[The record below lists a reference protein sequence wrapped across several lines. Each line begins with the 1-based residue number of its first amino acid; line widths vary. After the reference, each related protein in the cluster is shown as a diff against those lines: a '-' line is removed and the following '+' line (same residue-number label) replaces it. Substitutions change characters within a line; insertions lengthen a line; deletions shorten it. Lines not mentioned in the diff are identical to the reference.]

1 MNRRRLEFGRLGF
14 GLFTLAMVAAF
25 VTLGLWQ
32 LQRRVEKHAL
42 IAALTERLAAAPISL
57 PPSAQWNV
65 LTPTADEFR
74 RVTFSATYAKPD
86 AMVYASGSAIRE
98 DMTGPVTW
106 AFLPA
111 RLPSGETVAVNT
123 GFVENTMQDR
133 AVEDRAVARLVND
146 QPVMLTGYLRFPE
159 SGGPFTPAANIG
171 KRLWF
176 ARDVADMAKQLG
188 WGEGESRLAP
198 FYIDLESPVPP
209 NGIPKPGPLHVHLKD
224 DHMQYAI
231 TWFSLAFAVM
241 IAFGVW
247 WRRKA

>member
-1 MNRRRLEFGRLGF
+1 MNGRRFGF
-14 GLFTLAMVAAF
+14 GLFTITMVAAL
-25 VTLGLWQ
+25 VGLGLWQ

-42 IAALTERLAAAPISL
+42 IAALTERLAAAPVPL
-57 PPSAQWNV
+57 PPSEQWNA
-65 LTPTADEFR
+65 LTSDKDEFR
-74 RVTFSATYAKPD
+74 RVTFSATYARPD
-86 AMVYASGSAIRE
+86 AMVYASGSAIR
-98 DMTGPVTW
+98 DDITGPGTW
-106 AFLPA
+106 AFLRA
-111 RLPSGETVAVNT
+111 KLPSRETVVVNA

-133 AVEDRAVARLVND
+133 ALEDRAVIRLVND
-146 QPVMLTGYLRFPE
+146 QPVTLTGYLRFPD
-159 SGGPFTPAANIG
+159 SGGVFAPAANVG

-176 ARDVADMAKQLG
+176 ARDVPDMAGQLG
-188 WGEGESRLAP
+188 WGKGEGRLAP

-231 TWFSLAFAVM
+231 TWFSLAFALM